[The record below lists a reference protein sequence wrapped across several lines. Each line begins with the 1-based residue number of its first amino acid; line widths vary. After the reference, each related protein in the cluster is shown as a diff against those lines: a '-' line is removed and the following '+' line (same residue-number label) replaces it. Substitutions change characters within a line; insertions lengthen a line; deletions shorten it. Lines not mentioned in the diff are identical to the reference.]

1 MVVDLDRCTGC
12 EACVVACH
20 AENNIPTVGDA
31 EAARGRAMHWLRV
44 ERYWEG
50 EFPDV
55 RLKFR
60 PVLCQQCDA
69 APCEPVCP
77 TYASHHTEEGLNAQ
91 VYNRCIGTRYCAN
104 ACSYNVRFF
113 NFFNPIWEK
122 PLHLQLNP
130 DVSVREV
137 GVMEKCTF
145 CVQRIKATTQLAKS
159 ENREMKD
166 GELKPACAQSCP
178 ATAIVF
184 GDMNDPESQVSR
196 LSRSGRARAA
206 RGSRHPAQHLSQV
219 AGVGM
224 TGAAPA
230 IDQAKMTED
239 LLRPLLTTTWRF
251 WALVIILGGIVMLGV
266 GSFAYQVDR
275 GIGVWGLNWPVFW
288 AFDITNFVFWIGI
301 SHAGTLISAI
311 LRLVNAGWR
320 RPVTRCAEVITA
332 FALMI
337 GAMFPIVHLGRPWL
351 FFWLM
356 PYPSER
362 QIWPNFRSP
371 LVWDFFAIS
380 TYLTGSLLFL
390 YLPTIPD
397 FALVRDRTTGWR
409 HKFYGA
415 LALGWRGTTRQWHRL
430 ESAMQIMA
438 IAIIPVAVSVHTIVS
453 FDFSMAIVPM
463 WHSTIFGPYFVA
475 GAIFSGI
482 AALIIAMAA
491 LRKFLH
497 LEAYLHP
504 VHFENLGKLL
514 LMMSLLW
521 GYFVFAERLT
531 TWYGNESSEMS
542 VFWATQRGAF
552 APLYWTMVVCNFV
565 SPLCILSFRKLRTVT
580 GCVIASCGV
589 VVGMW
594 LERFLII
601 VPTLSH
607 KYLSYSWG
615 SYRPRMP
622 EILLLVATFG
632 AMGLLYVLFSKL
644 VPIISIWELKVGEQ
658 PVVADPEE
666 TRDEA
671 QTLWRTHP

>member
-1 MVVDLDRCTGC
+1 MTG
-12 EACVVACH
+12 
-20 AENNIPTVGDA
+20 P
-31 EAARGRAMHWLRV
+31 
-44 ERYWEG
+44 
-50 EFPDV
+50 
-55 RLKFR
+55 
-60 PVLCQQCDA
+60 
-69 APCEPVCP
+69 
-77 TYASHHTEEGLNAQ
+77 AS
-91 VYNRCIGTRYCAN
+91 R
-104 ACSYNVRFF
+104 
-113 NFFNPIWEK
+113 
-122 PLHLQLNP
+122 
-130 DVSVREV
+130 
-137 GVMEKCTF
+137 
-145 CVQRIKATTQLAKS
+145 
-159 ENREMKD
+159 
-166 GELKPACAQSCP
+166 P
-178 ATAIVF
+178 ATGV
-184 GDMNDPESQVSR
+184 
-196 LSRSGRARAA
+196 
-206 RGSRHPAQHLSQV
+206 PA
-219 AGVGM
+219 
-224 TGAAPA
+224 T
-230 IDQAKMTED
+230 MTED
-239 LLRPLLTTTWRF
+239 LLRPLLETSWKF
-251 WALVIILGGIVMLGV
+251 YALVIVLFGVVLLGV
-266 GSFAYQVDR
+266 GSFAYQVNN

-356 PYPSER
+356 PYPTER

-397 FALVRDRTTGWR
+397 FALVRDRTTGFR
-409 HKFYGA
+409 SKVYGA
-415 LALGWRGTTRQWHRL
+415 LALGWRGTTKQWHRL
-430 ESAMQIMA
+430 ETAMQIMA

-531 TWYGNESSEMS
+531 TWYGNESAEMS
-542 VFWATQRGAF
+542 VFWTTQTGAF

-565 SPLCILSFRKLRTVT
+565 APLCILSFRKLRTVT

-622 EILLLVATFG
+622 EILLLVSTFG
-632 AMGLLYVLFSKL
+632 AMGLLYTLFSKF

-658 PVVADPEE
+658 PELSQPQE
-666 TRDEA
+666 TPDEA
-671 QTLWRTHP
+671 ATLWRTHP